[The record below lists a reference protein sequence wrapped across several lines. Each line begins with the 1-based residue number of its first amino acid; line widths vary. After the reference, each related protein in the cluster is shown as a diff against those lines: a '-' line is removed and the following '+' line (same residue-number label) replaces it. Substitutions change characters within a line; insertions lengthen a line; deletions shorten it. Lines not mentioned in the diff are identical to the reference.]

1 MVSKKL
7 LIVDPV
13 FKDLIL
19 NEISDIRSLHIK
31 AYEQR
36 NLPFAQQD
44 EDLEEKSEEDLTEFL
59 FSGNMVSME
68 LASGAGKTCSIDY
81 TYKNIF
87 VQFTMKRIK
96 EKIFN
101 NEIGLNHDISF
112 HIDRYVEKI
121 GQAYEIKDEEDLNR
135 LLNTFINKV
144 KSLLPSPSPN
154 MNPPM
159 PPNFYGRGVQLGEV
173 QLTTQM
179 NYNEGLEH
187 ISQPISSNLTTP
199 HDPYDPS
206 HLPPLNYSM
215 HSNAMISSNF
225 AGPTHALEDLV
236 FPPPRHQQQS
246 IRFPSMMNNN
256 LSNEPSHHYSYMNP
270 HNVHVDDHRLPGHQQ
285 QNIHVPSMMNNNLS
299 NEPQHHY
306 FHMYPHTVQY
316 GIEPP
321 RHYSRTYPRPVHVDD
336 HRQRP
341 IPQPIYYTS
350 SPLTISSQS
359 SYGERLDLIGPASQI
374 QTGTIDHDASSTTV
388 PASQLSPRS
397 SNSPTFRAILEECK
411 IPPSNVNANN
421 KQSQP

>member
-59 FSGNMVSME
+59 FS
-68 LASGAGKTCSIDY
+68 
-81 TYKNIF
+81 
-87 VQFTMKRIK
+87 
-96 EKIFN
+96 N

-179 NYNEGLEH
+179 NYNEDALKLSNSSIDQRSKELITNPGLEH

-225 AGPTHALEDLV
+225 AGPSHALEDLV

-256 LSNEPSHHYSYMNP
+256 LSNEPPHHYSYMNP
-270 HNVHVDDHRLPGHQQ
+270 HNVNVDDHRLPGHQQ

-306 FHMYPHTVQY
+306 FHMYPHTVHMGDY
-316 GIEPP
+316 
-321 RHYSRTYPRPVHVDD
+321 R
-336 HRQRP
+336 
-341 IPQPIYYTS
+341 
-350 SPLTISSQS
+350 
-359 SYGERLDLIGPASQI
+359 
-374 QTGTIDHDASSTTV
+374 
-388 PASQLSPRS
+388 
-397 SNSPTFRAILEECK
+397 
-411 IPPSNVNANN
+411 
-421 KQSQP
+421 

>member
-59 FSGNMVSME
+59 FS
-68 LASGAGKTCSIDY
+68 
-81 TYKNIF
+81 
-87 VQFTMKRIK
+87 
-96 EKIFN
+96 N

-225 AGPTHALEDLV
+225 AGPSHALEDLV

-256 LSNEPSHHYSYMNP
+256 LSNEPPHHYSYMNP
-270 HNVHVDDHRLPGHQQ
+270 HNVNVDDHRLPGHQQ

-306 FHMYPHTVQY
+306 FHMYPHTVHMGDY
-316 GIEPP
+316 
-321 RHYSRTYPRPVHVDD
+321 R
-336 HRQRP
+336 
-341 IPQPIYYTS
+341 
-350 SPLTISSQS
+350 
-359 SYGERLDLIGPASQI
+359 
-374 QTGTIDHDASSTTV
+374 
-388 PASQLSPRS
+388 
-397 SNSPTFRAILEECK
+397 
-411 IPPSNVNANN
+411 
-421 KQSQP
+421 